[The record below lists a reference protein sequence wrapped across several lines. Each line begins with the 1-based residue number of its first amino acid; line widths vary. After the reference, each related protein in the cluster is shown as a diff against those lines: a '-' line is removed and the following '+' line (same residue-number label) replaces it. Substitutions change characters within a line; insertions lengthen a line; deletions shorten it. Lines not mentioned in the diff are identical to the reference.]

1 MYKQIAANKRKTV
14 FLFIGFVVFI
24 GLLGAIFA
32 WAMDSW
38 TIAIWTLVIALV
50 YALIQYF
57 ASSSLA
63 VAMTGA
69 REIEKKDNPKLYNTV
84 ENLTLTAGLPMPKV
98 YIIDDKAPNA
108 FATGRDPAH
117 AVVAAT
123 TGL

>member
-14 FLFIGFVVFI
+14 FLIFGFVIFI
-24 GLLGAIFA
+24 GLIGAVLA

-84 ENLTLTAGLPMPKV
+84 ENLALTAGLPMP
-98 YIIDDKAPNA
+98 
-108 FATGRDPAH
+108 
-117 AVVAAT
+117 
-123 TGL
+123 